1 MEVFCRGGEKD
12 DSKGQSIPE
21 PCGSCGVGR
30 GAGCSGSA
38 TECLPSRHKQFPRFS
53 FPPQKTSSP
62 GRTAGIDQPQR
73 SLFAASREELQV
85 DWLCSGCSRA
95 ERGVLARWG
104 WPGLV
109 SLAVR
114 VQLEGKA
121 W

>member
-1 MEVFCRGGEKD
+1 MEVFCGEKD
-12 DSKGQSIPE
+12 DSKGQSIRE
-21 PCGSCGVGR
+21 LCGSCGVGR
-30 GAGCSGSA
+30 GAGCSGPE
-38 TECLPSRHKQFPRFS
+38 TECLPSRHKQLPRFS
-53 FPPQKTSSP
+53 FPPQNK
-62 GRTAGIDQPQR
+62 QPREDSWDRPTQR

-85 DWLCSGCSRA
+85 DWLL
-95 ERGVLARWG
+95 RGRKGSLSQVELADEGG